1 MQLPANDLKKFASII
16 SVQTKGLKKFSRG
29 EGVKTAQTFSADV
42 EENDGE
48 QKRWSSIAG
57 KKRKERLALLH
68 GYANDDDTDSDGGKP
83 DRDLNVI
90 GTEVLSSSDD
100 DDTTDD
106 SDQDAAD
113 ETQPVA
119 AIDAK
124 EDEEM
129 PPAAAVEKPS
139 ESETV
144 EKAIDSKKAIK
155 KPVERK
161 PAVYVHV
168 DRTAEVQAA
177 RLQLPILGEEQVIME
192 TISENSIV
200 ILAGETGSG
209 KTTQVPQFLYEA
221 GYAEKKL
228 IGITE
233 PRRVAAIS
241 MSKRVAYEMN
251 LSSDVVSYLIRF
263 EGNTTDQTKIK
274 FMTDGVL
281 LKEIESDFLLN
292 KYSVII
298 LDEAHERSVYTD
310 ILVGLLSR
318 IVPLREKRGSSLKLI
333 VMSATLRVEDFT
345 QNRQLFKVAPPV
357 LSVDTRQFP
366 VTIHF
371 NKRTADDYVKEA
383 YNKTL
388 KIHSKLPEGG
398 ILIFLTGQQEVN
410 NLVRKLRR
418 AFPYRAPET
427 KKGKGKNAIE
437 AAKSLPTYDPYD
449 SDQDEFDIRMAIKE
463 AKKAK
468 KKLAA
473 ELTLPKVDLDNY
485 KLPEDDTEADLHEQ
499 DDDDGNETD
508 SELGSDSNLEH
519 LTALKSSQPLWV
531 LPLYSLLPS
540 HKQQRVFEPPP
551 EGARLCVVTTNVAET
566 SLTIPNIKYVVDSG
580 RQKTR
585 LYDKVTGVS
594 AFVVTFASKAAANQR
609 AGRAGRTAAGH
620 CYRLYSSAKYN
631 DDFIDF
637 AVPDIQKK
645 PVEDLMLQMKCMG
658 IDKVIN
664 FPFPSPPDS
673 VQLRVAEN
681 KLKLLGALERV
692 PGGKDETLT
701 RVTPL
706 GRAISAFPVA
716 PRFGKMLALSHQQ
729 NLLPYTTCM
738 VAALSVQEVLIEVTA
753 SDDDEQKVKSNSKW
767 TARRKAWAGT
777 GNSLLLGDPVV
788 LLRAVGAAEYA
799 NSTGKLDDFC
809 RDNGLRPKAIT
820 EIRKL
825 RVQLTNEINLSM
837 SDVALTVDPNMQ
849 PPTDVQAKLLR
860 QIMLAGMCDQVAR
873 LMPDDEIADKND
885 KRKFKY
891 AYKRHDM
898 EEPVFLHSSSV
909 LRQSRPEW
917 VVYQEIYELQNGDTT
932 KMFMR
937 GVTAIEAE
945 WLLVYA
951 KPVCNIK
958 SIKEEPTPPRYSAAN
973 GKVYCFC
980 EATFGESAWEIPL
993 AEIEMPCCELACK
1006 YFAMF
1011 FLNGD
1016 VFSDLQAHRKLLR
1029 SSPKNVVKSW
1039 AHNTPHILAFVNA
1052 LIRRQVLNRQT
1063 LLDAWKKDK
1072 LCKRRRQFDDAIRK

>member
-1 MQLPANDLKKFASII
+1 M
-16 SVQTKGLKKFSRG
+16 
-29 EGVKTAQTFSADV
+29 
-42 EENDGE
+42 
-48 QKRWSSIAG
+48 
-57 KKRKERLALLH
+57 
-68 GYANDDDTDSDGGKP
+68 
-83 DRDLNVI
+83 I

-100 DDTTDD
+100 DDGSEDSENDD
-106 SDQDAAD
+106 AEAKLNVEPAAV
-113 ETQPVA
+113 ETA
-119 AIDAK
+119 G
-124 EDEEM
+124 EEM
-129 PPAAAVEKPS
+129 PSMAISTATSNKTEMDEKPA
-139 ESETV
+139 
-144 EKAIDSKKAIK
+144 KPKKVVK
-155 KPVERK
+155 EPVERK

-177 RLQLPILGEEQVIME
+177 RLQLPILAEEQVIME

-241 MSKRVAYEMN
+241 MSKRVAHEMN
-251 LSSDVVSYLIRF
+251 VSSDVVSYLIRF
-263 EGNTTDQTKIK
+263 EGNTTDRTKIK

-318 IVPLREKRGSSLKLI
+318 IVPLRAKRGSPLKLI

-345 QNRQLFKVAPPV
+345 KNRQLFKVPPPV
-357 LSVDTRQFP
+357 LSVETRQFP

-388 KIHSKLPEGG
+388 KIHTKLPEGG
-398 ILIFLTGQQEVN
+398 ILVFLTGQQEVN
-410 NLVRKLRR
+410 NLVRKLRK
-418 AFPYRAPET
+418 AFPYKAPEQT
-427 KKGKGKNAIE
+427 KGKGKNA
-437 AAKSLPTYDPYD
+437 AQTAKPTAPVYDPYD

-463 AKKAK
+463 ARKAK

-499 DDDDGNETD
+499 HDDIDESD
-508 SELGSDSNLEH
+508 SELGSDTNLEH
-519 LTALKSSQPLWV
+519 MTALKSSQPLWV

-540 HKQQRVFEPPP
+540 HKQQRVFDPPP

-658 IDKVIN
+658 IDKVVN

-673 VQLRVAEN
+673 VQLQVAGY

-692 PGGKDETLT
+692 TGTKDPNLT
-701 RVTPL
+701 RLTPL

-753 SDDDEQKVKSNSKW
+753 SDDDEQKIKSNSKW
-767 TARRKAWAGT
+767 TARRKTWAGT

-799 NSTGKLDDFC
+799 NSMGKLDDFC
-809 RDNGLRPKAIT
+809 RDNGLRPKAIA

-837 SDVALTVDPNMQ
+837 SDVALTVDPKME
-849 PPTDVQAKLLR
+849 PPTDMQAKLLR
-860 QIMLAGMCDQVAR
+860 QILLSGMCDQVAR
-873 LMPDDEIADKND
+873 LIPDEEIPDKND
-885 KRKFKY
+885 KRKYKY

-909 LRQSRPEW
+909 LRQTRPEW

-937 GVTAIEAE
+937 GVTAIEPE

-958 SIKEEPTPPRYSAAN
+958 SIKEEPKPPRYNATN

-993 AEIEMPCCELACK
+993 AEIEMPCSELACK

-1011 FLNGD
+1011 FLSGD
-1016 VFSDLQAHRKLLR
+1016 VFTDLQSHKKLLR
-1029 SSPKNVVKSW
+1029 SSPKNMIKSW
-1039 AHNTPHILAFVNA
+1039 AQNTPHILAFVNA
-1052 LIRRQVLNRQT
+1052 LIRRQVHNRQT

-1072 LCKRRRQFDDAIRK
+1072 LCKYFQI